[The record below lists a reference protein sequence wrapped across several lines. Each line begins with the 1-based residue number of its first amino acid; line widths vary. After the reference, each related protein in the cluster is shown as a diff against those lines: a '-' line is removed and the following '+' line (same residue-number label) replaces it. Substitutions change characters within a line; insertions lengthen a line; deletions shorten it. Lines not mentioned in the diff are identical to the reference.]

1 MDGWY
6 MVHKYFL
13 EEITLPKYKYAT
25 DVLLRFPFNQVEM
38 SYSGLKILGDQNY
51 FIRNRKYNLS
61 PQLFKYLDSE
71 EYFW

>member
-38 SYSGLKILGDQNY
+38 SYSGLKILGGQNY
-51 FIRNRKYNLS
+51 FI
-61 PQLFKYLDSE
+61 
-71 EYFW
+71 